1 MVHRRT
7 WRINSLFEKLWKES
21 EFENFFLKNEH
32 VFSEMVLEINLVRL
46 LAQQYIYL
54 ILAATQKE
62 FAKYWPQVFSFPDQA
77 QEQLE
82 HD

>member
-1 MVHRRT
+1 
-7 WRINSLFEKLWKES
+7 
-21 EFENFFLKNEH
+21 
-32 VFSEMVLEINLVRL
+32 MVLEINFVKL

-77 QEQLE
+77 QELLE